1 VIRTWLAT
9 GTSGL
14 GGDGAASF
22 RTFLTRTFLVLARAR
37 GATASEDR
45 FRLGS
50 AWQCSAEFALYSLKE
65 EVHSCRREPQGQL
78 ARSRRVSHH
87 RSPALGHLLAAE
99 IRDEPQKRKY
109 SSHKF
114 RKAVCSFSD
123 TGPLL
128 FWCWLKYVLQ
138 LVQSALE
145 DSLKGTAE
153 SL

>member
-37 GATASEDR
+37 GQQLQRIASAWG
-45 FRLGS
+45 L

-65 EVHSCRREPQGQL
+65 EVHSCRREPQEQL

-99 IRDEPQKRKY
+99 IRDKIRKSLIKVKKETLVKRQY
-109 SSHKF
+109 LSSGNF
-114 RKAVCSFSD
+114 IFGVD
-123 TGPLL
+123 LL
-128 FWCWLKYVLQ
+128 Q
-138 LVQSALE
+138 HR
-145 DSLKGTAE
+145 T
-153 SL
+153 